1 MKDFYLVFKNLTR
14 NRLRLV
20 LNSFAIFTAFFLFAL
35 LGAVKGVFD
44 AGIELSADNRLVV
57 VNKINFTQSM
67 PLAYYNKVNAIEG
80 VKDVTYANWFG
91 AYYQDQRKPMV
102 GFAVDPESYLRVYP
116 EVVLS
121 DQARDAWFNN
131 RQGMIV
137 GEAMATTHGWQVGDL
152 VPISSNIFIQ
162 EDGATSWDMVVSG
175 IFSSEDKQADTN
187 YLLFHYQYFIETQT
201 YGSDYIG
208 WMVLTTE
215 DVQLNESVA
224 NAIDA
229 QFANSAAETETS
241 TEKAFNKAF
250 IEQLGNIG
258 FILTSVILA
267 AFFTI
272 LLIVGNAMA
281 LAVRERTRE
290 IAVLKT
296 LGFPAPRVFRMVL
309 SESILLAVGGG
320 LLGMLCGYYVIEGLS
335 AMPEIRRILPN
346 LVLKSDVV
354 ITALVYMLALGVVT
368 GFFPA
373 LRAMRLNTVDALSR
387 S

>member
-1 MKDFYLVFKNLTR
+1 MKDAYLIFKNLTR
-14 NRLRLV
+14 NRLRLI
-20 LNSFAIFTAFFLFAL
+20 LNTFAIFTAFFLFTL

-44 AGIELSADNRLVV
+44 AGVELSADNRLVV
-57 VNKINFTQSM
+57 VNKINFTQSL
-67 PLAYYNKVNAIEG
+67 PLAYYNKVKAIEG
-80 VKDVTYANWFG
+80 VKDLTYANWFG

-102 GFAVDPESYLRVYP
+102 GFAVDPETYLRVYP
-116 EVVLS
+116 EVLLS
-121 DQARDAWFNN
+121 PQARESWFKN
-131 RQGMIV
+131 RQGMVV
-137 GEAMATTHGWQVGDL
+137 GEAMATTYGWQVGDR

-162 EDGATSWDMVVSG
+162 QDGSSTWDMVVSG
-175 IFSSEDKQADTN
+175 IFTTEDKQIDTN
-187 YLLFHYQYFIETQT
+187 YLMFHYQYFIETQT

-208 WMVLTTE
+208 WMMLTTE
-215 DVQLNESVA
+215 DVAMNETVA
-224 NAIDA
+224 RRIDA

-250 IEQLGNIG
+250 IEQFGNIG

-296 LGFPAPRVFRMVL
+296 LGFPATRVFRLVL

-320 LLGMLCGYYVIEGLS
+320 LLGVWVGYYAIE
-335 AMPEIRRILPN
+335 AMSGMAEIRRILPN

-354 ITALVYMLALGVVT
+354 VTALIYMLALGLVT